1 VCAWAMGRLADMPF
15 PGPPLL
21 AVATLPFLFDTSFT
35 IYGGN
40 IPSTLAGEY
49 SFSISLALTLLYFGL
64 LARGLRT
71 GEGRALAAGVLS
83 LAILCHAIPAFFA
96 IAGTVVLLVLNLDW
110 ARIKFT
116 IPVLAVGCALA
127 GFWALPFVLRRGYMN
142 DMGFGEL
149 TDHGDPLL
157 RPDAQWILALALVG
171 LVLSI
176 AFRIKLGLFLGMLAA
191 LYAGAFV
198 INAAS
203 PVNIW
208 NARLLPFYYL
218 CLYMLAAIG
227 ITEVGRSIGF
237 LAGYGQ
243 PDRSMRPVSV
253 AVLTMTVLVTWV
265 LVSLPLRSLPFG
277 DTSADGTTY
286 RWLGLETTN
295 HSFVQSWARWNYN
308 GYERKAAYPEYYA
321 IVTAMDRLGK
331 ERGCGRAHWEYE
343 GELDRYGT
351 PMALMLLPFWTD
363 GCIGSS
369 EGLYFESSTT
379 TAFHFLNASEVSAA
393 PSNPQ
398 RDLPYSG
405 FDLEDGV
412 AHMRLLG
419 IRYYMAF
426 SAEAI
431 SAADER
437 PDLTR
442 VASEP
447 PWSIYEIGGYGVVAP
462 LEYEPAVLA
471 DAPTKGEGWLDIAV
485 DWYEDPSALDL
496 PLAASGPESWQRV
509 AVGDEP
515 ERRRLPDVVVSNVV
529 EGDLELSFDVDR
541 VGVPVLVRSS
551 YFPNWTASGADGPY
565 RVTPNL
571 MVVVPTSDHVELHYG
586 YTPVDGLGWLLTL
599 AGIAGLVLLRRRG
612 RVELP
617 EQHGPFEGDD
627 FDDLAWLAPSGAEGA
642 TEADEADDGAQAS
655 PDDGG
660 ARRTQLLDPDT
671 DLRDL

>member
-1 VCAWAMGRLADMPF
+1 
-15 PGPPLL
+15 
-21 AVATLPFLFDTSFT
+21 
-35 IYGGN
+35 
-40 IPSTLAGEY
+40 
-49 SFSISLALTLLYFGL
+49 
-64 LARGLRT
+64 
-71 GEGRALAAGVLS
+71 
-83 LAILCHAIPAFFA
+83 
-96 IAGTVVLLVLNLDW
+96 
-110 ARIKFT
+110 
-116 IPVLAVGCALA
+116 
-127 GFWALPFVLRRGYMN
+127 
-142 DMGFGEL
+142 
-149 TDHGDPLL
+149 
-157 RPDAQWILALALVG
+157 
-171 LVLSI
+171 
-176 AFRIKLGLFLGMLAA
+176 
-191 LYAGAFV
+191 
-198 INAAS
+198 
-203 PVNIW
+203 
-208 NARLLPFYYL
+208 
-218 CLYMLAAIG
+218 
-227 ITEVGRSIGF
+227 
-237 LAGYGQ
+237 
-243 PDRSMRPVSV
+243 MRPVSV
-253 AVLTMTVLVTWV
+253 AVLTVAALATWV

-277 DTSADGTTY
+277 YTTADGNTY

-447 PWSIYEIGGYGVVAP
+447 PWSIYEIEGYGVVAP

-471 DAPTKGEGWLDIAV
+471 DGPTKGEGWLDVAV

-509 AVGDEP
+509 AAGDEP
-515 ERRRLPDVVVSNVV
+515 ERRRLPGVTVSNVV